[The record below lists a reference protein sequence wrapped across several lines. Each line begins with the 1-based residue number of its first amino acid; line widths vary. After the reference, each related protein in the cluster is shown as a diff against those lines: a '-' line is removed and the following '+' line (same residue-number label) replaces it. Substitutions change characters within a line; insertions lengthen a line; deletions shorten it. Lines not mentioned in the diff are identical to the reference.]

1 MAYAT
6 AMLYGAKF
14 VSNFLKSEQQAKQY
28 LLEADQELQNAE
40 ILRKNAYLVRSAGAR
55 NEDVSRLQ
63 NRAYLANNRAIAYEA
78 GIGESPTL
86 IGALATSASALEQN
100 VLNDRYKIE
109 SEAENYLY
117 QAKVKEDNAYQLKK
131 KYKNSFGSSLLNSAI
146 NLF

>member
-1 MAYAT
+1 MAYT
-6 AMLYGAKF
+6 VAMMYGAKF
-14 VSNFLKSEQQAKQY
+14 VSNFLKSENEAKQY

-40 ILRKNAYLVRSAGAR
+40 VLRKNAYSVRSAGAR
-55 NEDVSRLQ
+55 NEDISRLQ
-63 NRAYLANNRAIAYEA
+63 NRAYLASNRAIAYEA

-86 IGALATSASALEQN
+86 MSSLATSASALEQN
-100 VLNDRYKIE
+100 VLYDRYKIE

-117 QAKVKEDNAYQLKK
+117 QARINEENARQLKK

>member
-1 MAYAT
+1 MAYT
-6 AMLYGAKF
+6 VAMMYGAKF
-14 VSNFLKSEQQAKQY
+14 VSNFLKSEYETKQY

-40 ILRKNAYLVRSAGAR
+40 VLRKNAYSVRSVGAR

-63 NRAYLANNRAIAYEA
+63 NRAYLASNRAIAYEA

-86 IGALATSASALEQN
+86 MSSLATSASALEQN
-100 VLNDRYKIE
+100 VLYDRYKIE

-117 QAKVKEDNAYQLKK
+117 QARVSEENARQLKK